1 MNHRE
6 TFKKKKIGVLMGGT
20 SPEREISKK
29 TGAAILT
36 ALQKKGYTAISIDA
50 DSSLINSLQKE
61 AIEIAFIAL
70 HGSPGEDGTI
80 QSLLK
85 ILNIP
90 YTGSDILSSAI
101 SMNKAVSKKIFIY
114 HRLPTPEFQSFIR
127 NEAESGCLQD
137 RITISLPL
145 VIKPSNG
152 GSTIGISIAREK
164 DQIESCIKNAFQHSR
179 EIIIEE
185 FIRGREI
192 TVGILNGLPLPIVE
206 IRPKNGFYDYESKY
220 TSEETGYIVAPDL
233 GDKKTAL
240 IQDMAVN
247 AFNSLGCRGAARV
260 DFIISANGSPFI
272 LEINTIPGMTETSL
286 LPMAAEKAGINF
298 ENLVEKIMFEAAL

>member
-6 TFKKKKIGVLMGGT
+6 IFKKKKIGVLMGGT

-29 TGAAILT
+29 TGVAILT
-36 ALQKKGYTAISIDA
+36 ALQKKGYTAISIEA

-127 NEAESGCLQD
+127 NETESGCLQD

-233 GDKKTAL
+233 DDKKTAL

-260 DFIISANGSPFI
+260 DFIISTDGSPFI